1 MALTQAEYEKILGGG
16 SSDATKDKDV
26 GLTKSILSGVGS
38 GVFKIFEG
46 AATLGATLM
55 DLGIDKNRAE
65 AVEEYFDRI
74 NPFDEAAE
82 ATAAGKITELIV
94 NIGIPGG
101 AAFKIG
107 SGLTKAT
114 LRAKQAGKYL
124 SANEKLR
131 RFGKGAVAGG
141 VAEGVFVGDIEDA
154 GTFGDFLG
162 GPTKIERDTSD
173 PTTELLNRF
182 KFGVEGALFTGAIGA
197 AGRTVSKLRNQTGT
211 GKAITGKPGSFEKAY
226 NKFIDKYI
234 SKPLRARG
242 PEVQEAFEEANRRRG
257 LIAKDQSRAE
267 NAMIKIENIT
277 NQILKNFKRTGNKVD
292 NNVRKELLK
301 DMNNILTDNNNLK
314 PIIDEAGTVTLK
326 SIDEK
331 TEQAFKNKLIT
342 KYNAAPEDVKELFKN
357 FNRMRGTW
365 SELFTLMGTRLTD
378 DALKNFQKV
387 IPQQINDILDRGYE
401 TFKNNP
407 MSVADNYPPTKAV
420 IDDAVKNFKKEAA
433 EKGVTLSDDVA
444 KNMVNEVWNNAELP
458 KGILLSK

>member
-26 GLTKSILSGVGS
+26 GLTKSILAGLGS

-101 AAFKIG
+101 AAFRIG

-124 SANEKLR
+124 SANEKFR

-141 VAEGVFVGDIEDA
+141 VAEGVFVGDVEDV

-162 GPTKIERDTSD
+162 GPTKVERDTSD
-173 PTTELLNRF
+173 PTTELLNRL

-197 AGRTVSKLRNQTGT
+197 AGKTVSKLRNQTGT
-211 GKAITGKPGSFEKAY
+211 GKAITGEPGTFEKAY
-226 NKFIDKYI
+226 NKFFI
-234 SKPLRARG
+234 SP
-242 PEVQEAFEEANRRRG
+242 
-257 LIAKDQSRAE
+257 
-267 NAMIKIENIT
+267 
-277 NQILKNFKRTGNKVD
+277 
-292 NNVRKELLK
+292 
-301 DMNNILTDNNNLK
+301 
-314 PIIDEAGTVTLK
+314 
-326 SIDEK
+326 
-331 TEQAFKNKLIT
+331 
-342 KYNAAPEDVKELFKN
+342 
-357 FNRMRGTW
+357 
-365 SELFTLMGTRLTD
+365 
-378 DALKNFQKV
+378 
-387 IPQQINDILDRGYE
+387 
-401 TFKNNP
+401 
-407 MSVADNYPPTKAV
+407 
-420 IDDAVKNFKKEAA
+420 
-433 EKGVTLSDDVA
+433 
-444 KNMVNEVWNNAELP
+444 
-458 KGILLSK
+458 